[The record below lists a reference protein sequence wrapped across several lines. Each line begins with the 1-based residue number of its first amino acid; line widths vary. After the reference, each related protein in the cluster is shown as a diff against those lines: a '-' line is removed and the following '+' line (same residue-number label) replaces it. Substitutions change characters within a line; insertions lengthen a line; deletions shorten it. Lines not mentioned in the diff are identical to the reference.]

1 MRLGSELHGLLY
13 EQFLRV
19 YPNLGV
25 AYTDI
30 HFYDQ
35 TFPDVEYP
43 RLTYHGQH
51 NIDVNTM
58 PSLRKVLDEYGL
70 RSNDPLA
77 GIGGATFQFGNEV
90 DVDKDLSPAME
101 RVGIG
106 KRANSQYS
114 TGYSPR
120 RQMLRRDLVQDFQH
134 DSGHGYCR
142 SSWQG
147 TQGGGAFS
155 EARAVQDNQ
164 SSYSNHGIY
173 DYSGQHRTEAA
184 PWQSHSF
191 GQGKQTLCIM
201 CHSYEIIF

>member
-1 MRLGSELHGLLY
+1 MYNSRQNRAKPQNMRLGSELHGLLY

-90 DVDKDLSPAME
+90 DVDKDLLFEYALFM
-101 RVGIG
+101 
-106 KRANSQYS
+106 
-114 TGYSPR
+114 TPR
-120 RQMLRRDLVQDFQH
+120 RTKRVRPE
-134 DSGHGYCR
+134 G
-142 SSWQG
+142 
-147 TQGGGAFS
+147 
-155 EARAVQDNQ
+155 
-164 SSYSNHGIY
+164 
-173 DYSGQHRTEAA
+173 
-184 PWQSHSF
+184 
-191 GQGKQTLCIM
+191 
-201 CHSYEIIF
+201 